1 MTVLQGWNIQIMLAT
16 IGMIVADH
24 IALDVGFALSGLVAS
39 FAVLSHYR
47 GRH

>member
-1 MTVLQGWNIQIMLAT
+1 MTMLQGWNIQIMLAT

-39 FAVLSHYR
+39 FAIFRHYL